1 MTGTETFVGIDVS
14 KGRYDAAAL
23 PSGERIGV
31 VAADLHSLVSW
42 LRKREPTMVVLEATG
57 GYERELATALAVE
70 GFAVAVV
77 NPRQVRD
84 YARATGRLAK
94 TDAIDAAVLAAFA
107 QAVRPEP
114 RPLRDEEAEAL
125 RSLVVR
131 RRQLIEMRK
140 AETNRLENAD
150 PAVRIGLERHIA
162 WLQGE
167 IDGADHDLDRMIKA
181 SPVWREHEALLRS
194 APGVGPVLAATL
206 LGEMPEL
213 GTLDRRQ
220 IAALAG
226 LAPFNRDSG
235 KLKGRRAV
243 WGGRSGV
250 RTALY
255 MATLSGIRFNPVLK
269 STYDRLRQAGKPAKV
284 ALVACMRK
292 LLTILNAMLKTN
304 TLWTATTAA

>member
-23 PSGERIGV
+23 PSGERIGI
-31 VAADLHSLVSW
+31 VAADLHSLLNW
-42 LRKREPTMVVLEATG
+42 LGKREPTMIVLEATG

-70 GFAVAVV
+70 GFATAVV

-107 QAVRPEP
+107 QAVKPEP
-114 RPLRDEEAEAL
+114 RPLRDDEAEAL

-140 AETNRLENAD
+140 AETSRLENAD
-150 PAVRIGLERHIA
+150 PAVRVGLERHIA

-167 IDGADHDLDRMIKA
+167 IDGADHDLDRMIKV

-255 MATLSGIRFNPVLK
+255 MATLSAIRFNPVLK